1 MSHSSQ
7 NLGNQSATSAE
18 GEMQRWLRT
27 GDQSTFSVSTREL
40 CLNVLAKNLSI
51 EEMGS
56 ISGRF
61 QVGVRMYAYVLY
73 SSEPFLNLKR
83 QLYTTWSEEEKKQG
97 ERLRLLLKRR
107 MCVSLVSLE

>member
-1 MSHSSQ
+1 M
-7 NLGNQSATSAE
+7 ATYW
-18 GEMQRWLRT
+18 R
-27 GDQSTFSVSTREL
+27 DQSTFSVSTREL

-56 ISGRF
+56 ISVRF